1 MCLAVPGQILEIV
14 GDDPLTRIAKVAFAG
29 IVKDVSLALLP
40 DAGVGD
46 YVLVHAGFGITILDQ
61 AEAERTMEYLDALGA
76 LAAPIQTP
84 SALAAPFQSPG
95 ALAAPDK
102 TPGALTAPIQGP
114 GALAAPIQTPGA
126 VATPGEVSDEVSAK
140 QEPSS

>member
-76 LAAPIQTP
+76 LAAP
-84 SALAAPFQSPG
+84 F
-95 ALAAPDK
+95 
-102 TPGALTAPIQGP
+102 QGP
-114 GALAAPIQTPGA
+114 GAVAA
-126 VATPGEVSDEVSAK
+126 PGEVSDEVSAK
-140 QEPSS
+140 QEPPS